1 MSATRTFPGVLTVRA
16 CGLTNPGARRT
27 VPVLINELRVLSV
40 LE

>member
-1 MSATRTFPGVLTVRA
+1 MSATGLFPGVRTFRA
-16 CGLTNPGARRT
+16 CGLTNPGTRRT